1 MGLGEMTDNELRIST
16 LGVIW
21 GAYTVIM
28 VAALAAAQTIG
39 SGMILVLAVLLAMVA
54 MGATRVTWRYS
65 TSGALAESEKAK
77 RFSRVEQ
84 FMQNLSD
91 QELDELRAR
100 LTENVDGEMVSLEDV
115 LAERRRR

>member
-1 MGLGEMTDNELRIST
+1 MTDNELRISA

-28 VAALAAAQTIG
+28 VASLAAAETIG

-54 MGATRVTWRYS
+54 LSGTRIAWRYS
-65 TSGALAESEKAK
+65 APWSLAEAEKAK
-77 RFSRVEQ
+77 RLSKVEQ
-84 FMQNLSD
+84 FMQHLSD
-91 QELDELRAR
+91 QELDELRSR
-100 LTENVDGEMVSLEDV
+100 LTDGADGEMVSLDEV